1 MIHNLVLCNFQ
12 PWEYL
17 DLELGDITVIVG
29 ATDQG
34 KSSII
39 RALSAIINNDRDG
52 VAFVHHGA
60 KSTMV
65 LLRLEGS
72 CEVILEKGKGINR
85 YTLDGNVYD
94 KVGREVPED
103 IRNALE
109 IWPLEFD
116 KSTSE
121 VLQFQ
126 HQLDPPFLLADRG
139 VRATRLL
146 GAVSQVA
153 VLYKA
158 AGMALSEIRET
169 RTEIR
174 TLSGLVVEQA
184 EKVASL
190 EALDRLEPL
199 AQSLEF
205 KEVELAGVVKKY
217 DAAEQLFGF
226 REDCVLHLPFVIQ
239 ETQHLKTKESL
250 LLQLEA
256 IETVIEAIKLNIQL
270 KKFDAVLVEFKKLES
285 LLGQLGLVDELISV
299 ITRAE
304 AERLNLETEIKK
316 AEGFIGSL
324 CETCGQI
331 IIEVGGI

>member
-1 MIHNLVLCNFQ
+1 MIHNLILCNFQ

-39 RALSAIINNDRDG
+39 RALSAVINNDREG
-52 VAFVHHGA
+52 IAFVHHGA
-60 KSTMV
+60 KSAMV

-72 CEVILEKGKGINR
+72 CEITLEKGKGINR

-103 IRNALE
+103 IRKALE

-126 HQLDPPFLLADRG
+126 HQLDPPFLLTDRG

-184 EKVASL
+184 EKVANL
-190 EALDRLEPL
+190 EALDRLESL
-199 AQSLEF
+199 AQSLES
-205 KEVELAGVVKKY
+205 KEVELTGVRKKY
-217 DAAEQLFGF
+217 DAAEQLFIF
-226 REDCVLHLPFVIQ
+226 REACVLRLPFVLQ
-239 ETQHLKTKESL
+239 GTQHLKTKESF

-256 IETVIEAIKLNIQL
+256 IETVIEAIKLDIQL
-270 KKFDAVLVEFKKLES
+270 KKLDAILAELKKLES
-285 LLGQLGLVDELISV
+285 LFEQLELIDELISV
-299 ITRAE
+299 ISRTE
-304 AERLNLETEIKK
+304 VEQSNLEAEIKK

-331 IIEVGGI
+331 IIEVAGI